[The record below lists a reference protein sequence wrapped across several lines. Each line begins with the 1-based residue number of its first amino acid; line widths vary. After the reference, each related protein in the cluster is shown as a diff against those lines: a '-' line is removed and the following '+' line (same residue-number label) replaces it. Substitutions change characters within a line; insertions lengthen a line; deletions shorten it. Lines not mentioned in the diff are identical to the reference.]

1 MSCTSVSMHVPVCL
15 FVCLSVCLSD
25 CRVVSFG
32 AYAAWSLTAWRC
44 TLAQYGVIFPS
55 SKPIFSMVGGLLVR
69 ERDQRT
75 PSVER
80 PCWSPAFTAFRTV
93 LACLENRL
101 GVVHILLCSLE
112 MLKKNRPSLQVSC
125 RLLVAESLLEAVD
138 SFGMAA
144 VDLS

>member
-1 MSCTSVSMHVPVCL
+1 MVFNCLEMHAGTVWSDISVIK
-15 FVCLSVCLSD
+15 
-25 CRVVSFG
+25 
-32 AYAAWSLTAWRC
+32 TNI
-44 TLAQYGVIFPS
+44 QYGGRFT
-55 SKPIFSMVGGLLVR
+55 R
-69 ERDQRT
+69 EERDQRT